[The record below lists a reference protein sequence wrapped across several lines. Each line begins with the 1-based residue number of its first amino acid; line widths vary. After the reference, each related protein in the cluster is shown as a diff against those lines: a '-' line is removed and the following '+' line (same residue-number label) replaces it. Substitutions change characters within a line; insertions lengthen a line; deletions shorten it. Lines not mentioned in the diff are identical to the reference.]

1 MFHMTQLGPGSGS
14 SDHMTSS
21 TLGNVD
27 SMEYGFVVYDN
38 PNHVTVSS
46 STSVYRR
53 PRSKFCIGLIA
64 LAVVIVVISIALG
77 FIIHY
82 SVKKGVHV
90 PAGSTSVD
98 TSSEYV
104 ASEVQTVDFEG
115 IIRITSLKWTN
126 DLGNHAG
133 ELYRVVSKHIE
144 RELNQVFEL
153 GPLMER
159 YNHTVVIDLSP
170 GSVVVDFI
178 ILLNSRRGLT
188 SDILTGMM
196 LEGLGKRKRMIKKLK
211 ANDMPASKI
220 VFDFKSLQIKDSHE
234 EGTKIRTKYIPKSVT
249 IPTEAVPT
257 TTEQIALPSFTTET
271 RPSTTVILPTSG
283 TPPTLSTSST
293 TQNPTSATSPTTE
306 STTTFSSTNR
316 ASFITN
322 TAAPSATVVPTT
334 VTSSSNTTTVDTNS
348 TAFSSASTVSFFT
361 ASTARG
367 SSASSTHI
375 PISTTTPSGE
385 EIPQTNLTP
394 VEASIT
400 TSSVSQPIFVT
411 TKVPETTSTVAITA
425 SFEESP
431 FDTIPPIYPI
441 NQTHDHEG
449 DHGNLNYD
457 TEMSNVHH
465 LNNESSLWVADD
477 NTPVS
482 LGNSSAFDGRLDVP
496 DRITNLNDTDA
507 LETPVLNSFG
517 ATDFSADDPY
527 PENITLKEE
536 NTFHFPDK
544 EDFEDSDNVIPPH
557 ETYSSSSED
566 FEQQQHTGDYHS
578 KHFEDFDGDADIGK
592 APEYNHVPGSQPKD
606 HHGMNIL
613 DLGQDPE
620 QDPDSYEDYDPHS
633 SIELHSDDSNNHV
646 NHDFVD
652 GEDPHVEYSSH
663 NQSYHSRSQE
673 FRRFHY
679 PETPFSMVFTTQ
691 TSILR
696 EEDGEMGSGEVAD
709 KLHLERP
716 LSTSHFTEE
725 YDHFEDSHTKDQGE
739 HTKSYHPDGIMHNEN
754 SINNLVDSPA
764 LVPDSQRGNPDRR
777 DRDEVEEERH
787 ENHQIEEHDLEHE
800 LMHELNQEEH
810 GIHSQRFHDMPQDTS
825 DIFNKNKSSISSSD
839 VINNA
844 IIPGLSLPHSKQP
857 HKRYKPDL
865 NDHHFQKMLS
875 REISQIAQ
883 SMSKA
888 TQPQLSAAAG
898 GSYNP
903 FIDSGDSPA
912 DQNPPTKKDPVD
924 KGRHMKELRERE
936 GDVQTDL
943 IGNPTGD
950 NSGLGPSNFMPH
962 PPPSG
967 TASWKEFHQARNVI
981 HPEKHESE
989 LGPSNNM
996 PLPPPSTML
1005 DDENVPA
1012 YHTDLVAP
1020 QTRDSFAKGGKQI
1033 ATPPP
1038 LIHKPGII
1046 THVIKVKDE
1055 AHKKDHLVHG
1065 LHPSNMSHA
1074 QSNNVVN
1081 STIKRPNNTKE
1092 DSLKSNVNESILGD
1106 PIVPTLSVST
1116 DVNGTRVKPDQ
1127 SFTSTNSIQPLPR
1140 NDSEETTFNDINSSD
1155 SPVIVSTHASSLNT
1169 TSNWNES
1176 VIPQLTRGSLS
1187 NQTDAEIGNDVIN
1200 ADRSELIIT
1209 DIPPTSANNTN
1220 TTAEE
1225 PSASLSNST
1234 DTTIVYNPCRD
1245 NDVVLQYLTSC
1256 RPYFMEIM
1264 RAQNNKAK
1272 CMHLLNG
1279 IMCLTDNIYANYHQ
1293 HCTDTDVNHVI
1304 ELNADSIQQFFPD
1317 FDPKQCLS

>member
-1 MFHMTQLGPGSGS
+1 MTQLGPGSGS

-64 LAVVIVVISIALG
+64 LAVVIIVISIALG

-153 GPLMER
+153 GPLMDR

-188 SDILTGMM
+188 SDILAGMM

-249 IPTEAVPT
+249 IPTEVVPT
-257 TTEQIALPSFTTET
+257 ITEPIALPSFTTET
-271 RPSTTVILPTSG
+271 RSSTTVTLPSSG
-283 TPPTLSTSST
+283 TPPTLSTSPA
-293 TQNPTSATSPTTE
+293 TQNPASATSPTTE
-306 STTTFSSTNR
+306 STTAFSSTKK
-316 ASFITN
+316 ASFTTT
-322 TAAPSATVVPTT
+322 TAATSVTVASTT
-334 VTSSSNTTTVDTNS
+334 VTSSYNTTTVDTNS
-348 TAFSSASTVSFFT
+348 TAFSGASTVSFFA
-361 ASTARG
+361 ASTATD
-367 SSASSTHI
+367 SSASSTHA
-375 PISTTTPSGE
+375 PISTPTPIGE
-385 EIPQTNLTP
+385 EIPQTNLNP
-394 VEASIT
+394 VKPSINT
-400 TSSVSQPIFVT
+400 TFTSSISQPVT
-411 TKVPETTSTVAITA
+411 VSTEVPTSTVANTA

-431 FDTIPPIYPI
+431 FDTIPPIYPM
-441 NQTHDHEG
+441 NQTYDHED
-449 DHGNLNYD
+449 DHGNVHNHD
-457 TEMSNVHH
+457 TDMFNVQNLSN
-465 LNNESSLWVADD
+465 ETSLWVADD
-477 NTPVS
+477 TAPGS
-482 LGNSSAFDGRLDVP
+482 LGNSSAFDGRLDFP
-496 DRITNLNDTDA
+496 DRIINLNDTDA

-517 ATDFSADDPY
+517 ATDFSADDPD
-527 PENITLKEE
+527 PRNITLKEE

-544 EDFEDSDNVIPPH
+544 EDFEDSDNAIPPH

-566 FEQQQHTGDYHS
+566 FQQQHHTGDYHS
-578 KHFEDFDGDADIGK
+578 KHFEDFDGDADIWK

-606 HHGMNIL
+606 HHGMNIF
-613 DLGQDPE
+613 DHGPDPE

-633 SIELHSDDSNNHV
+633 SIELHTDSGNNHV
-646 NHDFVD
+646 NHDYVD
-652 GEDPHVEYSSH
+652 GENSEGGYSSH
-663 NQSYHSRSQE
+663 NQSYHRRSQE

-696 EEDGEMGSGEVAD
+696 DEDGDMGSGEVAD
-709 KLHLERP
+709 KLQPERP
-716 LSTSHFTEE
+716 LSVNHFTGE
-725 YDHFEDSHTKDQGE
+725 YDHLGDSYTEEQGE

-764 LVPDSQRGNPDRR
+764 LVSDAQRGNPDRR

-787 ENHQIEEHDLEHE
+787 ENHQIEEHDLLHD
-800 LMHELNQEEH
+800 LTHELNQEEY
-810 GIHSQRFHDMPQDTS
+810 GIHPQRFHDMPQDTS
-825 DIFNKNKSSISSSD
+825 DISKKNKSSISSSD

-844 IIPGLSLPHSKQP
+844 IIPGLSIPRFEQP

-865 NDHHFQKMLS
+865 NDHHFQQMLS
-875 REISQIAQ
+875 REIAHIAQ

-898 GSYNP
+898 GSHTP

-912 DQNPPTKKDPVD
+912 DQNSPTKKDPVD

-936 GDVQTDL
+936 GDIQTDL
-943 IGNPTGD
+943 TGNPTGG
-950 NSGLGPSNFMPH
+950 NSGLGPSNFMPY
-962 PPPSG
+962 PPASG

-1005 DDENVPA
+1005 GDNVPA
-1012 YHTDLVAP
+1012 YHTDVVAP
-1020 QTRDSFAKGGKQI
+1020 ETRDSFAKSGKQI

-1038 LIHKPGII
+1038 LVHKPGII

-1055 AHKKDHLVHG
+1055 AHKKDHLMHG

-1074 QSNNVVN
+1074 QFNSVVN
-1081 STIKRPNNTKE
+1081 NTFKGPNNTQE
-1092 DSLKSNVNESILGD
+1092 DSLKPNVNESKLVD
-1106 PIVPTLSVST
+1106 PIVHSIVPSLSINT

-1127 SFTSTNSIQPLPR
+1127 NFTSTNNKLLLPI
-1140 NDSEETTFNDINSSD
+1140 NDSQEATDLKSKDSSF
-1155 SPVIVSTHASSLNT
+1155 IVSTPALSLNT

-1176 VIPQLTRGSLS
+1176 EIPRLTRGSLS
-1187 NQTDAEIGNDVIN
+1187 NQTDAEIDNNARD
-1200 ADRSELIIT
+1200 ADRSGFT
-1209 DIPPTSANNTN
+1209 DILQTSANNTN
-1220 TTAEE
+1220 TTADE

-1234 DTTIVYNPCRD
+1234 DSTVVYNPCRD
-1245 NDVVLQYLTSC
+1245 NAVVLQYLTSC
-1256 RPYFMEIM
+1256 RPFFMEIM
-1264 RAQNNKAK
+1264 RTQNNKAR

-1304 ELNADSIQQFFPD
+1304 ELNAESIQQFFPD